1 VLYRLGETC
10 RNVDDAKDNP
20 DKLRLMENFRLLQD
34 RLYFPDKVR
43 LTPVLAS
50 AMVDQLRSHVN
61 FSSSVSADCP
71 SAALFMSLT
80 VTRPSSVDVT

>member
-1 VLYRLGETC
+1 
-10 RNVDDAKDNP
+10 
-20 DKLRLMENFRLLQD
+20 
-34 RLYFPDKVR
+34 VR

-71 SAALFMSLT
+71 SAALFMSPT
-80 VTRPSSVDVT
+80 ATRPSSVDVT